1 MCGLR
6 AGRGRLLARS
16 GRREEGVPIGGLCR
30 HHVWH
35 PICPYLAVRSCRVK
49 LPETD
54 RPLRAWQ
61 REALEVYVS
70 KEEPEDFLVTATPG
84 AGKTT
89 FALTFAKWLL
99 SRRLVNRV
107 IVVVPTDHLRS
118 QWADAANAMG
128 LILDPTLSNDVGPV
142 ASDFQGYVAT
152 YAQVAL
158 KPMLHRRR
166 TEMQTTLVIL
176 DEVHHA
182 GDGLTWGEGVQMAFS
197 PATRRLSLTGT
208 PFRTSATETIPFVRY
223 ETDSDGA
230 KRSVADYTY
239 GYSNALADHVV
250 RPVMFAAYSG
260 VARWRNNAGE
270 VIAASLSEP
279 TTKDMEMTAWRTA
292 LNPAGQWI
300 PHVIAAADQ
309 RLSEIRA
316 AGMSDAGAMIL
327 ASDQEHARAYAEV
340 IHRVTGHQPVVV
352 LSEDPKASLKID
364 SFSHSTD
371 RWLVAVRMV
380 SEGVDVPRLAVG
392 VWATSYR
399 TPLFF
404 AQAVGRFVR
413 SRRKGETATVFL
425 PAVRPLLALAAE
437 METEREHV
445 IAAPKEAEDLLDP
458 FQPELPEPASD
469 TLGYEALDAEAE
481 FAHVLFG
488 GQAIMGGDAAISL
501 TDEDEEFLGLPGL
514 LDPTQMA
521 TLLKQREVELRRT
534 VATKAGEQ
542 TPAQAQQ
549 AHKQAAALR
558 KEVNSL
564 VARIALRSGRP
575 HAQVHAQV
583 RRAVPGPPSASA
595 SLALLEQR
603 RDYLL
608 NLSLS

>member
-1 MCGLR
+1 
-6 AGRGRLLARS
+6 
-16 GRREEGVPIGGLCR
+16 
-30 HHVWH
+30 
-35 PICPYLAVRSCRVK
+35 VK
-49 LPETD
+49 LPDTD

-70 KEEPEDFLVTATPG
+70 KDEPEDFLVTATPG

-107 IVVVPTDHLRS
+107 IVVVPTDHLRT
-118 QWADAANAMG
+118 QWADAANEMG

-142 ASDFQGYVAT
+142 AADFHGYVAT

-223 ETDSDGA
+223 EDDSDGA

-300 PHVIAAADQ
+300 PHVVAAADQ

-316 AGMSDAGAMIL
+316 AGMADAGAMML

-340 IHRVTGHQPVVV
+340 IYRVTGHKPVTV
-352 LSEDPKASLKID
+352 LSEDPKASMKID
-364 SFSHSTD
+364 EFSKSTD

-392 VWATSYR
+392 VWATAYR

-413 SRRKGETATVFL
+413 SRRRGETATVFL

-488 GQAIMGGDAAISL
+488 GQAIMGGEPSVSL

-534 VATKAGEQ
+534 VATKASEQ

-575 HAQVHAQV
+575 HAQIHAQV
-583 RRAVPGPPSASA
+583 RKAVPGPPSASA
-595 SLALLEQR
+595 TLALLEQR

-608 NLSLS
+608 NLSIS